1 MTMKKLAT
9 LALIGASALAVT
21 ATSAAAQPYRGG
33 NDWMPINQRQAQ
45 LERRI
50 EQGVRH
56 GDLTRREA
64 RRLQIQMR
72 EVARLEA
79 RYRVNGLSGWERAD
93 LDRRFDRLAAMVRYE
108 RHDNEQYGYGYR
120 R

>member
-1 MTMKKLAT
+1 MKKLAT
-9 LALIGASALAVT
+9 LTLIGATALAAV
-21 ATSAAAQPYRGG
+21 ATGAAAQPYRGG

-50 EQGVRH
+50 EQGIRH

-64 RRLQIQMR
+64 YRLQTQMR

-93 LDRRFDRLAAMVRYE
+93 LDRRFDRVAAQVRWD
-108 RHDNEQYGYGYR
+108 RHDNDRQYGYGYR